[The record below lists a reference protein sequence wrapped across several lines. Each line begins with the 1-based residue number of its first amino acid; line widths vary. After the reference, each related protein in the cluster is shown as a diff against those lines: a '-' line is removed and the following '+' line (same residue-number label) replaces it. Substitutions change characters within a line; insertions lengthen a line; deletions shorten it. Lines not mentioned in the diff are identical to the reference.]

1 MAGVLTKASEVL
13 CGPTPQHGGTVA
25 VDSAVKLR
33 VDESPVLIESGISGK
48 SVTGCQIVAKSDSSG
63 TPLDKPCSTVVA
75 VTAGWATKL
84 TADGKKVM
92 LDSLQGNTDGLIS
105 KTAQAALKG
114 TAKQTKLTAV

>member
-13 CGPTPQHGGTVA
+13 CGPKSQHGGTVS
-25 VDSAVKLR
+25 VSSAAKLR
-33 VDESPVLIESGISGK
+33 VDESPVLIESSISGK
-48 SVTGCQIVAKSDSSG
+48 SVADCQIVASSDSSG
-63 TPLDKPCSTVVA
+63 TPLDKPCSKVRA

-92 LDSLQGNTDGLIS
+92 LDSLQGNTDGLVS
-105 KTAQAALKG
+105 KTPQAALKG